1 MILFLCQKITFHD
14 QNITPP
20 RSKKNPQ
27 LNNKYQIIT
36 TINSTIDKIDQQDAI
51 LFKRKKKESA
61 NAWNQI
67 PPNSSI
73 QLEPIVSK

>member
-1 MILFLCQKITFHD
+1 M
-14 QNITPP
+14 
-20 RSKKNPQ
+20 RSYSKE
-27 LNNKYQIIT
+27 
-36 TINSTIDKIDQQDAI
+36 
-51 LFKRKKKESA
+51 KKKESA